1 MLCIRSPVAA
11 LRQHKKRV
19 ATVAFKEN
27 NMPPLKDAQPGSQG
41 MPDTEDTL
49 IGDWDPYV
57 ASIVVSAQ
65 LAFAQDQA
73 TLANPRRVTPVQGPV
88 PRAGFVC
95 RRAQLLS
102 DAND

>member
-1 MLCIRSPVAA
+1 
-11 LRQHKKRV
+11 
-19 ATVAFKEN
+19 
-27 NMPPLKDAQPGSQG
+27 MPPLKDPQPGSQG
-41 MPDTEDTL
+41 MADTEDTL

-65 LAFAQDQA
+65 LASAQDQS
-73 TLANPRRVTPVQGPV
+73 TPANRRRVTPVQRPDPG
-88 PRAGFVC
+88 AGSVS